1 MKKHFT
7 HLLPEQRQYHSE
19 ALRLYTAIAKHGA
32 PQLATEIAFG
42 ADLPLEPSVAEKS
55 AWVRHVI
62 AMLEKHFDE
71 SAIKAIRM
79 DCRCDHGMAERMQW
93 VGRLYRECGD
103 IETFAAREQA
113 REAGLSVRDG
123 VLHLQFP
130 FCPCPMLEGVERLA
144 SKTWCQCTCGYSRDL
159 FEHVLGCKVEVE
171 LLKSVKLGDD
181 VCLMSIVPKP

>member
-7 HLLPEQRQYHSE
+7 NLLPEQRQYHPE
-19 ALRLYTAIAKHGA
+19 ALRLYAAIAKHGA

-42 ADLPLEPSVAEKS
+42 ADLPPEPSVAEKS

-71 SAIKAIRM
+71 SVIKAIRM
-79 DCRCDHGMAERMQW
+79 EW
-93 VGRLYRECGD
+93 VGRLYRESGD
-103 IETFAAREQA
+103 IETFAARKQA

-181 VCLMSIVPKP
+181 ICLMSIVPKT